1 MSKTSNRLTPKQEK
15 FCLEYVKGGR
25 KSLSDAYRAAYNCEQ
40 MKPATVNTKACEL
53 MKNGKITARIN
64 ELTEEAK
71 QKAVVTLEAHLNE
84 LAKLRDLAA
93 DAGQYG
99 AAIKAETARG
109 KASGLYVDKQDV
121 TSSDGSMSPAKIDLS
136 GLSRE
141 DLKAVTREA
150 LMRKVQAQDGTA

>member
-1 MSKTSNRLTPKQEK
+1 
-15 FCLEYVKGGR
+15 
-25 KSLSDAYRAAYNCEQ
+25 

-71 QKAVVTLEAHLNE
+71 QKAVVTLEGHLNE

-121 TSSDGSMSPAKIDLS
+121 TSSDGSMSPNQINLGDRTTEELMQMFKALGS
-136 GLSRE
+136 GDEQGSS
-141 DLKAVTREA
+141 
-150 LMRKVQAQDGTA
+150 

>member
-121 TSSDGSMSPAKIDLS
+121 TSSDGSMSPNQINLGDRTTEELMQMFKALGS
-136 GLSRE
+136 GSGDE
-141 DLKAVTREA
+141 QGAP
-150 LMRKVQAQDGTA
+150 